1 MNGVAR
7 IVGLRNITLTL
18 IWVWLLLFV
27 FAPTLMVVIASLLE
41 RGESQFVIA
50 SFTLENF
57 QRLFD
62 PLYFQVFWNS
72 IYLALVTTLICL
84 LLGYPFAWLISRASP
99 RLRPLLLVLVI
110 IPFWTSS
117 LIRTYAMVIIL
128 KANGLLNASL
138 LWLGVI
144 DKPLMLLFT
153 EFAVIVGLVYSL
165 LPFMILPLYAAMEKL
180 DIRLLE
186 AARDLGAGRV
196 VLFTRVVFPLT
207 LPGAVAG
214 CMLVFLPA
222 LGMFY
227 IPDLLGG
234 AKILLLGNLI
244 KDQFLAARDWPF
256 GSAVSVMLL
265 LFMVLFML
273 LLAWARRRR
282 ADTAEVGL

>member
-1 MNGVAR
+1 
-7 IVGLRNITLTL
+7 
-18 IWVWLLLFV
+18 
-27 FAPTLMVVIASLLE
+27 
-41 RGESQFVIA
+41 
-50 SFTLENF
+50 
-57 QRLFD
+57 
-62 PLYFQVFWNS
+62 
-72 IYLALVTTLICL
+72 
-84 LLGYPFAWLISRASP
+84 
-99 RLRPLLLVLVI
+99 
-110 IPFWTSS
+110 
-117 LIRTYAMVIIL
+117 MVIIL

>member
-1 MNGVAR
+1 MSGAAR
-7 IVGLRNITLTL
+7 IGGLRNITLTL

-27 FAPTLMVVIASLLE
+27 LAPTLMVVVASLLE

-50 SFTLENF
+50 EFTIDNF
-57 QRLFD
+57 LRLFD

-84 LLGYPFAWLISRASP
+84 LLGYPFAWMISRASP

-117 LIRTYAMVIIL
+117 LVRTYAMVIIL

-138 LWLGVI
+138 LWLGVT

-180 DIRLLE
+180 DLRLLE

-196 VLFTRVVFPLT
+196 ALFTRVVFPLT
-207 LPGAVAG
+207 LPGVIAG

-234 AKILLLGNLI
+234 AKVLLLGNLI

-256 GSAVSVMLL
+256 GSAISVLL
-265 LFMVLFML
+265 LIFMALFML
-273 LLAWARRRR
+273 LLVWARRRR
-282 ADTAEVGL
+282 ADSGEMGL

>member
-1 MNGVAR
+1 MSGAAR
-7 IVGLRNITLTL
+7 IGGLRNITLTL

-27 FAPTLMVVIASLLE
+27 LAPTLMVVVASLLE

-50 SFTLENF
+50 EFTIDNF
-57 QRLFD
+57 LRLFD

-84 LLGYPFAWLISRASP
+84 LLGYPFAWMISRASP

-117 LIRTYAMVIIL
+117 LVRTYAMVIIL

-138 LWLGVI
+138 LWLGVT

-180 DIRLLE
+180 DLRLLE

-196 VLFTRVVFPLT
+196 ALFTRVVFPLT
-207 LPGAVAG
+207 LPGVIAG

-256 GSAVSVMLL
+256 GSAISVLL
-265 LFMVLFML
+265 LIFMALFML
-273 LLAWARRRR
+273 LLVWARRRR
-282 ADTAEVGL
+282 ADSGEMGL